1 MKALLDTHAFLWWVT
16 DASQLSDTAK
26 AAIAD
31 PSNLLFLSSA
41 SVWEIVIKVGTGKLV
56 LPEEPET
63 YIPSRMASNR
73 FESLPI
79 QVSHVLQV
87 AKLPDLHRDP
97 FDRVLVAQSQV
108 EQMPI
113 LTIDALIRQYPV
125 TTIW

>member
-1 MKALLDTHAFLWWVT
+1 MKVLLDTHTFLWWVT
-16 DASQLSDTAK
+16 DAPQLSDTAK

-31 PSNLLFLSSA
+31 PGNSLFLSSA

-56 LPEEPET
+56 LPEAPET

-87 AKLPDLHRDP
+87 AQLPDLHRDP
-97 FDRVLVAQSQV
+97 FDRILVAQSQV

-113 LTIDALIRQYPV
+113 LTIDALIHQYPV

>member
-1 MKALLDTHAFLWWVT
+1 MRALLDTHTFLWWVT
-16 DASQLSDTAK
+16 DAPQLSDVAK

-31 PSNLLFLSSA
+31 PGNLLFLSSA

-56 LPEEPET
+56 LPEEPEI

-79 QVSHVLQV
+79 QVSHVLQI

-97 FDRVLVAQSQV
+97 FDRVLVAQSQI

>member
-1 MKALLDTHAFLWWVT
+1 MRALLDTHTFLWWVT
-16 DASQLSDTAK
+16 DAPQLSDTAK

-31 PSNLLFLSSA
+31 PGNLLFLSSA
-41 SVWEIVIKVGTGKLV
+41 SVWEIVIKVGTGKLL
-56 LPEEPET
+56 LPEEPGT